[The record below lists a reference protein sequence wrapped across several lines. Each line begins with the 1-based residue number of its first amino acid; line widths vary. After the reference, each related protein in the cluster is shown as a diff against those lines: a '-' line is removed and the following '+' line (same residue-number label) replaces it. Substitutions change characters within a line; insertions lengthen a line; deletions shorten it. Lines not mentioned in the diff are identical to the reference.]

1 MDIDDLKFKKVEVN
15 GNKITILENDFE
27 TSFEDRHMD
36 DAYKSLLPKEDA
48 KKRVVSLYR
57 STTNLLMLALEEIKV
72 LRKDVDELKANKT

>member
-1 MDIDDLKFKKVEVN
+1 MNIDDLKFKKVELN

-27 TSFEDRHMD
+27 TSFQDRHMD

-48 KKRVVSLYR
+48 KKKAVSFYR

-72 LRKDVDELKANKT
+72 LKKDIKELKAKKT

>member
-1 MDIDDLKFKKVEVN
+1 VNIDDLKFKKVEVN

-27 TSFEDRHMD
+27 ASSQDKNVD

-48 KKRVVSLYR
+48 KKKAVSFYR

-72 LRKDVDELKANKT
+72 LKKDIKELKAKKT